1 MERLENNLKDEKRT
15 EDEEFLSNSL
25 LVVSLVSSVL
35 TGLVCLVLNFILS
48 FKLKKYQRALLFL
61 VPGLILL
68 AIRFFMGGLA
78 TETIFEIPLVKEL
91 YSIFETFKATFHPK
105 GSWNFLT
112 TFTLLSNGLS
122 LTFFGLFVST
132 QESTQQQQLDEIRK
146 DEETKHQK
154 SLSSDKVL
162 DTKSRAHLFAIG
174 TTGSGK
180 TANILRYVENSIKN
194 GQPTI
199 IVDGKGGTKEH
210 DLATISQKLAE
221 KYGRTVYLVNQS
233 DLSNTDPYNPFSGL
247 SATEVKD
254 MLVSMSEWES
264 DHYKNLA
271 SRYWQIMLSV
281 MIDNNITPTFE
292 NIILFSEPE
301 KFLQV
306 LDEIKK
312 RGQIDDERYL
322 KAVNIANSEA
332 GKQAEISIS
341 RSAVVYEGDGAKLF
355 GDRLGFNMRSAFEEN
370 AVVIVLLNEFS
381 YGDFARSTGQLV
393 LEDIK
398 SLISRLLSGEYE
410 EQETLLVLEELGV
423 YVNNGIEG
431 LLNRSRS
438 AGVKTIVSMQTT
450 ADVDKENPD
459 LTRQIIGNCNDFM
472 IMRVTDQYSAE
483 TMAKLIG
490 TEKGIQKT
498 SRTSE
503 GISTGESSN
512 KLVDQFKI
520 SPNEIK
526 KSYRRFLEF
535 ITQKRNQMRLNASRL
550 NLSKFK
556 VEKIIS

>member
-25 LVVSLVSSVL
+25 LVVSLVSFVL

-78 TETIFEIPLVKEL
+78 AETIFEIPLVKEL

-281 MIDNNITPTFE
+281 MIDNNIAPTFE

-312 RGQIDDERYL
+312 REQIDDERYL

-450 ADVDKENPD
+450 ADVDKENPE

-526 KSYRRFLEF
+526 NLPSLFGIYYTKEKPNEVKRFKTKF
-535 ITQKRNQMRLNASRL
+535 I
-550 NLSKFK
+550 K
-556 VEKIIS
+556 V

>member
-1 MERLENNLKDEKRT
+1 MERLENNLRDEKAT
-15 EDEEFLSNSL
+15 ENEEFLSNFFL
-25 LVVSLVSSVL
+25 IVSFVSSVIVVA
-35 TGLVCLVLNFILS
+35 VCFILDWILERQ
-48 FKLKKYQRALLFL
+48 FKKYQR
-61 VPGLILL
+61 GLIFLGVGAVLL
-68 AIRFFMGGLA
+68 VIRYFLGGLTA
-78 TETIFEIPLVKEL
+78 ETLLEIPLF
-91 YSIFETFKATFHPK
+91 SIIKAFDLESIKNWSWLFKI
-105 GSWNFLT
+105 
-112 TFTLLSNGLS
+112 TLLSSGLS
-122 LTFFGLFVST
+122 IFSYGLFVLT
-132 QESTQQQQLDEIRK
+132 QPKTQKEELDEIRK
-146 DEETKHQK
+146 DEETKHHK
-154 SLSSDKVL
+154 SLPSDKVL
-162 DTKSRAHLFAIG
+162 DMRSRAHLFAIG

-180 TANILRYVENSIKN
+180 TANILRYVENSIKK

-210 DLATISQKLAE
+210 DLATVSQKLAK
-221 KYGRTVYLVNQS
+221 KYGRKVYLINQS
-233 DLSNTDPYNPFSGL
+233 DLSNTDQYNPFSDL

-271 SRYWQIMLSV
+271 SRYWQIMLSI
-281 MIDNNITPTFE
+281 MIEYNIITTFE
-292 NIILFSEPE
+292 SIILFSEP
-301 KFLQV
+301 KNFLKV

-312 RGQIDDERYL
+312 SGEIDDEKYR

-341 RSAVVYEGDGAKLF
+341 RSAVVYEGDGSKLF
-355 GDRLGFNMRSAFEEN
+355 GDRDHLGFNMRSAFEEN

-398 SLISRLLSGEYE
+398 SLISRLLKGEYE

-423 YVNNGIEG
+423 YVNDGIEG

-472 IMRVTDQYSAE
+472 IMRVTDQESAE

-503 GISTGESSN
+503 GINTGESSN
-512 KLVDQFKI
+512 KLVDQFRV

-526 KSYRRFLEF
+526 NFPSLFGTYYTKNRPNEVKRFK
-535 ITQKRNQMRLNASRL
+535 T
-550 NLSKFK
+550 KF
-556 VEKIIS
+556 VRI

>member
-1 MERLENNLKDEKRT
+1 MESLENNLRDEKAT
-15 EDEEFLSNSL
+15 ENEEFLSNFFL
-25 LVVSLVSSVL
+25 IVSFVSSVIVVA
-35 TGLVCLVLNFILS
+35 VCFILDWILERQ
-48 FKLKKYQRALLFL
+48 FKKYQR
-61 VPGLILL
+61 GLIFLGFGAVLL
-68 AIRFFMGGLA
+68 VIRYFLGGLTA
-78 TETIFEIPLVKEL
+78 ETLLEIPLF
-91 YSIFETFKATFHPK
+91 SIIKAFDLESIKNWSWLFKI
-105 GSWNFLT
+105 
-112 TFTLLSNGLS
+112 TLLSSGLS
-122 LTFFGLFVST
+122 IFSYGLFVLT
-132 QESTQQQQLDEIRK
+132 QPKTQKEELDEIRK
-146 DEETKHQK
+146 DEETKHNK
-154 SLSSDKVL
+154 SLPSDKVL
-162 DTKSRAHLFAIG
+162 DMRSRAHLFAIG

-180 TANILRYVENSIKN
+180 TANILRYVENSIKK

-210 DLATISQKLAE
+210 DLATVSQKLAK
-221 KYGRTVYLVNQS
+221 KYGRKVYLINQS
-233 DLSNTDPYNPFSGL
+233 DLSNTDPYNPFSDL

-271 SRYWQIMLSV
+271 SRYWQIMLSI
-281 MIDNNITPTFE
+281 MIEYNIITTFE
-292 NIILFSEPE
+292 SIILFSEP
-301 KFLQV
+301 KNFLKV

-312 RGQIDDERYL
+312 SGEIDDEKYR

-341 RSAVVYEGDGAKLF
+341 RSAVVYEGDGSKLF
-355 GDRLGFNMRSAFEEN
+355 GDRDHLGFNMRSAFEEN

-450 ADVDKENPD
+450 ADVDKVNPD
-459 LTRQIIGNCNDFM
+459 LTRQIIGNCNDFL
-472 IMRVTDQYSAE
+472 IMRVSEQDSAE

-503 GISTGESSN
+503 GMSTGESSN

-526 KSYRRFLEF
+526 NFPSLFGIYYTKNRPNEVKRFKTKF
-535 ITQKRNQMRLNASRL
+535 I
-550 NLSKFK
+550 
-556 VEKIIS
+556 KI

>member
-1 MERLENNLKDEKRT
+1 MERLENNLEDEKRT

-78 TETIFEIPLVKEL
+78 AETIFEIPIAKEL
-91 YSIFETFKATFHPK
+91 YSIFETLKSTFHLK
-105 GSWNFLT
+105 ASWDFLT

-162 DTKSRAHLFAIG
+162 DTNSRAHLFAIG

-180 TANILRYVENSIKN
+180 TANILRYVESSIKN

-210 DLATISQKLAE
+210 DLATVSQKLAE

-233 DLSNTDPYNPFSGL
+233 DLSNTDPYNPFSNL

-271 SRYWQIMLSV
+271 SRYWQIMLSI

-322 KAVNIANSEA
+322 KAVNIANGEA

-355 GDRLGFNMRSAFEEN
+355 GDRFGFNMRSAFEEN

-423 YVNNGIEG
+423 YVNNGVEG

-472 IMRVTDQYSAE
+472 IMRVTDQDSAE

-503 GISTGESSN
+503 GMSTGESSN
-512 KLVDQFKI
+512 KLVDQFRI

-526 KSYRRFLEF
+526 NFPSLFGIYYTKNRPNEVKRFK
-535 ITQKRNQMRLNASRL
+535 T
-550 NLSKFK
+550 KF
-556 VEKIIS
+556 VRI

>member
-1 MERLENNLKDEKRT
+1 MERLDNNLKDEKAT
-15 EDEEFLSNSL
+15 ENEEFLSNFFF
-25 LVVSLVSSVL
+25 LVSFVSSVIIGVVCFIS
-35 TGLVCLVLNFILS
+35 GLILEHK
-48 FKLKKYQRALLFL
+48 FKKYQR
-61 VPGLILL
+61 GLIFLGVGAFLL
-68 AIRFFMGGLA
+68 VIRFFLGGLSVEA
-78 TETIFEIPLVKEL
+78 LLEIPILKEL
-91 YSIFETFKATFHPK
+91 YSILNSLKAFNFETIKETIKDWSWIFKI
-105 GSWNFLT
+105 
-112 TFTLLSNGLS
+112 TLLSSGLS
-122 LTFFGLFVST
+122 FFTYGLAVLTQPQT
-132 QESTQQQQLDEIRK
+132 QKEELDEIRK

-154 SLSSDKVL
+154 SLTSDKVL
-162 DTKSRAHLFAIG
+162 DMKSRAHLFAIG

-210 DLATISQKLAE
+210 DLATVTQKLAK
-221 KYGRTVYLVNQS
+221 KYGRKVYLINQS
-233 DLSNTDPYNPFSGL
+233 DLSNTDPYNPFSDL

-271 SRYWQIMLSV
+271 SRYWQIMLSI
-281 MIDNNITPTFE
+281 MIEHNIRTTFE
-292 NIILFSEPE
+292 SIILFSQPE
-301 KFLQV
+301 NFLQV
-306 LDEIKK
+306 LDELKK
-312 RGQIDDERYL
+312 SGQIKDEQYR

-341 RSAVVYEGDGAKLF
+341 RSAVVYEGDGSKLF
-355 GDRLGFNMRSAFEEN
+355 ADHLGFNMRSAFKEN
-370 AVVIVLLNEFS
+370 AVIIVLLNEFS

-398 SLISRLLSGEYE
+398 SLISRLLKGEYE

-472 IMRVTDQYSAE
+472 IMRVTDQDSAE

-498 SRTSE
+498 SRTTE

-512 KLVDQFKI
+512 KLVDQFRV
-520 SPNEIK
+520 SPNEVKNFPSLFGIYYTK
-526 KSYRRFLEF
+526 NRPNEVKRFK
-535 ITQKRNQMRLNASRL
+535 T
-550 NLSKFK
+550 KF
-556 VEKIIS
+556 VKI

>member
-1 MERLENNLKDEKRT
+1 MERLENNLKDEKAT
-15 EDEEFLSNSL
+15 KDEEYLSFSL
-25 LVVSLVSSVL
+25 FALSFVLSVIA
-35 TGLVCLVLNFILS
+35 GVVCLVLDIILR
-48 FKLKKYQRALLFL
+48 FKFKKNQR
-61 VPGLILL
+61 GLIFLGVGAILL
-68 AIRFFMGGLA
+68 TIRYFLGGLTA
-78 TETIFEIPLVKEL
+78 ETLFEIPVVKEL
-91 YSIFETFKATFHPK
+91 YSIIDTLKTTFHFKA
-105 GSWNFLT
+105 SWSWLT
-112 TFTLLSNGLS
+112 TLTLFSIGLS
-122 LTFFGLFVST
+122 TFSYGLSTLTQPKT
-132 QESTQQQQLDEIRK
+132 QEEELDEIRK

-162 DTKSRAHLFAIG
+162 DTRSRAHLFAIG

-210 DLATISQKLAE
+210 DLATVSQELAK
-221 KYGRTVYLVNQS
+221 KYGRTVYLINQS
-233 DLSNTDPYNPFSGL
+233 DISNTSSYNPFSDL

-254 MLVSMSEWES
+254 MIVSMSEWES

-271 SRYWQIMLSV
+271 GRYWQIMLSV
-281 MIDNNITPTFE
+281 MIDNDITPTFE

-301 KFLQV
+301 KFLEL
-306 LDEIKK
+306 LDEIKTK
-312 RGQIDDERYL
+312 GQIDDEQYR
-322 KAVNIANSEA
+322 KAVNIANGEA

-355 GDRLGFNMRSAFEEN
+355 GDRWGFNMRSAFEAN

-398 SLISRLLSGEYE
+398 SLISRLLKGEYAE
-410 EQETLLVLEELGV
+410 KETLLVLEELGV

-450 ADVDKENPD
+450 ADVDKVNPD

-472 IMRVTDQYSAE
+472 IMRVTDQDSAE

-490 TEKGIQKT
+490 TEKNIQKT
-498 SRTSE
+498 SRTTE

-512 KLVDQFKI
+512 KLVDQFRI

-526 KSYRRFLEF
+526 NLPSLFGIYYTKEKPNEVKRFKTKF
-535 ITQKRNQMRLNASRL
+535 I
-550 NLSKFK
+550 K
-556 VEKIIS
+556 V

>member
-1 MERLENNLKDEKRT
+1 MDKLENNLRDEKAT
-15 EDEEFLSNSL
+15 KEEEFLSNFL
-25 LVVSLVSSVL
+25 FLVSFIFSVVI
-35 TGLVCLVLNFILS
+35 GAVCFVSDWILELK
-48 FKLKKYQRALLFL
+48 FKKYQR
-61 VPGLILL
+61 GLIFLGVGAFLL
-68 AIRFFMGGLA
+68 VIRYFIGGLA
-78 TETIFEIPLVKEL
+78 AETLFEIPVVKEL
-91 YSIFETFKATFHPK
+91 YSIINSIKALNFDSIK
-105 GSWNFLT
+105 DYSWVLKV
-112 TFTLLSNGLS
+112 TLLSSGLS
-122 LTFFGLFVST
+122 FFTYGLAVLSQPKT
-132 QESTQQQQLDEIRK
+132 QKEELDEIRK
-146 DEETKHQK
+146 DEATKHQK
-154 SLSSDKVL
+154 SLPSDKVL

-210 DLATISQKLAE
+210 DLATISQKLAK
-221 KYGRTVYLVNQS
+221 KYGRKVYLINQS
-233 DLSNTDPYNPFSGL
+233 DLSNTDPYNPFSDL

-271 SRYWQIMLSV
+271 SRYWQIMLSI
-281 MIDNNITPTFE
+281 MIDNNITPIFE

-301 KFLQV
+301 NFLKV
-306 LDEIKK
+306 LDELKT

-355 GDRLGFNMRSAFEEN
+355 GDRFGFNMRSAFEEN

-398 SLISRLLSGEYE
+398 SLISRLLKGEYE

-423 YVNNGIEG
+423 YVNDGIEG

-438 AGVKTIVSMQTT
+438 AGVKTIVSMQTI

-472 IMRVTDQYSAE
+472 IMRVVDQESAE

-512 KLVDQFKI
+512 KLVDQFRV

-526 KSYRRFLEF
+526 NFPSLFGIYYTKNRPNEVKRFKTKF
-535 ITQKRNQMRLNASRL
+535 I
-550 NLSKFK
+550 
-556 VEKIIS
+556 KI

>member
-1 MERLENNLKDEKRT
+1 MERLDNNLNDEKAT
-15 EDEEFLSNSL
+15 ENEEFLSNFFF
-25 LVVSLVSSVL
+25 LVSFVSSVIIGAVCFIS
-35 TGLVCLVLNFILS
+35 GLILEHK
-48 FKLKKYQRALLFL
+48 FKKYQR
-61 VPGLILL
+61 GLIFLGVGAFLL
-68 AIRFFMGGLA
+68 VIRFFLGGLSVEA
-78 TETIFEIPLVKEL
+78 LLEIPILKEL
-91 YSIFETFKATFHPK
+91 YSILNSLKAFNFETIKETIKDWSWIFKI
-105 GSWNFLT
+105 
-112 TFTLLSNGLS
+112 TLLSSGLS
-122 LTFFGLFVST
+122 FFTYGLAVLTQPQT
-132 QESTQQQQLDEIRK
+132 QKEELDEIRK

-154 SLSSDKVL
+154 SLTSDKVL
-162 DTKSRAHLFAIG
+162 DMKSRAHLFAIG

-180 TANILRYVENSIKN
+180 TANILRYIENSIKK

-210 DLATISQKLAE
+210 DLATVSQKLAK
-221 KYGRTVYLVNQS
+221 KYGRKVYLVNQS
-233 DLSNTDPYNPFSGL
+233 DLSNTDPYNPFSDL

-271 SRYWQIMLSV
+271 SRYWQIMLSI
-281 MIDNNITPTFE
+281 MIDNNITPIFE
-292 NIILFSEPE
+292 NIILFSDPE
-301 KFLQV
+301 NFLKV
-306 LDEIKK
+306 LDELKT

-341 RSAVVYEGDGAKLF
+341 RSAVVYEGDGSKLF
-355 GDRLGFNMRSAFEEN
+355 GDRFGFNMRSAFKEN
-370 AVVIVLLNEFS
+370 AVIIVLLNEFS

-472 IMRVTDQYSAE
+472 IMRVTDQESAE

-503 GISTGESSN
+503 GINTGESSN
-512 KLVDQFKI
+512 KLVDQFRI

-526 KSYRRFLEF
+526 NFPSLFGIYYTKNRPNEVKRFKTKF
-535 ITQKRNQMRLNASRL
+535 I
-550 NLSKFK
+550 
-556 VEKIIS
+556 KI

>member
-1 MERLENNLKDEKRT
+1 MERLDNNLKDEKAT
-15 EDEEFLSNSL
+15 ENEEFLSNFFF
-25 LVVSLVSSVL
+25 LVSFVSSVIIGVVCFIS
-35 TGLVCLVLNFILS
+35 GLILEHK
-48 FKLKKYQRALLFL
+48 FKKYQR
-61 VPGLILL
+61 GLIFLGVGAFLL
-68 AIRFFMGGLA
+68 VIRFFLGGLSVEA
-78 TETIFEIPLVKEL
+78 LLEIPILKEL
-91 YSIFETFKATFHPK
+91 YSILNSLKAFNFETIKETIKDWSWIFKI
-105 GSWNFLT
+105 
-112 TFTLLSNGLS
+112 TLLSSGLS
-122 LTFFGLFVST
+122 FFTYGLAVLTQPQT
-132 QESTQQQQLDEIRK
+132 QKEELDEIRK

-154 SLSSDKVL
+154 SLTSDKVL
-162 DTKSRAHLFAIG
+162 DMKSRAHLFAIG

-210 DLATISQKLAE
+210 DLATVTQKLAK
-221 KYGRTVYLVNQS
+221 KYGREVYLVNQS
-233 DLSNTDPYNPFSGL
+233 DLSNTDPYNPFSDL
-247 SATEVKD
+247 SATEIKD

-271 SRYWQIMLSV
+271 SRYWQIMLSI
-281 MIDNNITPTFE
+281 MIEHNIRTTFE
-292 NIILFSEPE
+292 SIILFSQPE
-301 KFLQV
+301 NFLQV
-306 LDEIKK
+306 LDELKK
-312 RGQIDDERYL
+312 SGQIKDEQYR

-341 RSAVVYEGDGAKLF
+341 RSAVVYEGDGSKLF
-355 GDRLGFNMRSAFEEN
+355 ADHLGFNMRSAFKEN
-370 AVVIVLLNEFS
+370 AVIIVLLNEFS

-472 IMRVTDQYSAE
+472 IMRVTDQDSAE

-498 SRTSE
+498 SRTTE

-512 KLVDQFKI
+512 KLVDQFRV
-520 SPNEIK
+520 SPNEVKNFPSLFGIYYTK
-526 KSYRRFLEF
+526 NRPNEVKRFK
-535 ITQKRNQMRLNASRL
+535 T
-550 NLSKFK
+550 KF
-556 VEKIIS
+556 VKI

>member
-78 TETIFEIPLVKEL
+78 AETIFEIPIAKEL
-91 YSIFETFKATFHPK
+91 YSIFETLKSTFHLK
-105 GSWNFLT
+105 ASWDFLT

-162 DTKSRAHLFAIG
+162 DTNSRAHLFAIG

-180 TANILRYVENSIKN
+180 TANILRYVESSIKN

-210 DLATISQKLAE
+210 DLATVSQKLAE

-233 DLSNTDPYNPFSGL
+233 DLSNTDPYNPFSNL

-322 KAVNIANSEA
+322 KAVNIANGEA

-355 GDRLGFNMRSAFEEN
+355 GDRFGFNMRSAFEEN

-423 YVNNGIEG
+423 YVNNGVEG

-472 IMRVTDQYSAE
+472 IMRVTDQDSAE

-503 GISTGESSN
+503 GMSTGESSN
-512 KLVDQFKI
+512 KLVDQFRI

-526 KSYRRFLEF
+526 NFPSLFGIYYTKNRPNEVKRFK
-535 ITQKRNQMRLNASRL
+535 T
-550 NLSKFK
+550 KF
-556 VEKIIS
+556 VRI

>member
-1 MERLENNLKDEKRT
+1 MERLENNLKDEKAT
-15 EDEEFLSNSL
+15 EDEEFLSNFFF
-25 LVVSLVSSVL
+25 LVSFVSSVII
-35 TGLVCLVLNFILS
+35 GAVCFISSWILERK
-48 FKLKKYQRALLFL
+48 FKKYQR
-61 VPGLILL
+61 GLIFLGVGSFLL
-68 AIRFFMGGLA
+68 VIRYFLGGLT
-78 TETIFEIPLVKEL
+78 TETLLEIPLLKEI
-91 YSIFETFKATFHPK
+91 YSIINSIKIKAFNFESIKNW
-105 GSWNFLT
+105 SWLLKI
-112 TFTLLSNGLS
+112 TLLSSGLS
-122 LTFFGLFVST
+122 MFSYGLGVLSQPKT
-132 QESTQQQQLDEIRK
+132 QKEELDEIRK

-154 SLSSDKVL
+154 SLPSDKVL
-162 DTKSRAHLFAIG
+162 DTRSRAHLFAIG

-199 IVDGKGGTKEH
+199 IIDGKGGTKEH
-210 DLATISQKLAE
+210 DLATVSQKLAK
-221 KYGRTVYLVNQS
+221 KYGREVYLVNQS
-233 DLSNTDPYNPFSGL
+233 DLSNTDLYNPFSDL

-271 SRYWQIMLSV
+271 SRYWQIMLSI
-281 MIDNNITPTFE
+281 MIENGITPTFE
-292 NIILFSEPE
+292 SIILFSEPE
-301 KFLQV
+301 NFLQV
-306 LDEIKK
+306 LDELKK

-355 GDRLGFNMRSAFEEN
+355 GDRFGFNMRSAFKEN

-398 SLISRLLSGEYE
+398 SLISRLLKGEYE

-423 YVNNGIEG
+423 YVNDGIEG

-459 LTRQIIGNCNDFM
+459 LTRQIIGNCNDFL
-472 IMRVTDQYSAE
+472 IMRVTDQDSAE

-503 GISTGESSN
+503 GIGTGESSN
-512 KLVDQFKI
+512 KLVDQFRI

-526 KSYRRFLEF
+526 NFPSLFGIYYTKNKPNEVKRFKTKF
-535 ITQKRNQMRLNASRL
+535 I
-550 NLSKFK
+550 K
-556 VEKIIS
+556 V

>member
-1 MERLENNLKDEKRT
+1 MERLDNNLKDEKAT
-15 EDEEFLSNSL
+15 ENEEFLSNFFF
-25 LVVSLVSSVL
+25 LVSFVSSVIIGAVCFIS
-35 TGLVCLVLNFILS
+35 GLILEHK
-48 FKLKKYQRALLFL
+48 FKKYQR
-61 VPGLILL
+61 GLIFLGVGAFLL
-68 AIRFFMGGLA
+68 VIRFFLGGL
-78 TETIFEIPLVKEL
+78 TVETLLEIPILKEL
-91 YSIFETFKATFHPK
+91 YSILNSLKAFNFETIKETIKDWSWIFKI
-105 GSWNFLT
+105 
-112 TFTLLSNGLS
+112 TLLSSGLS
-122 LTFFGLFVST
+122 LFTYGLAVLT
-132 QESTQQQQLDEIRK
+132 QPQTQKEELDEIRK

-154 SLSSDKVL
+154 SLPSDKVL

-210 DLATISQKLAE
+210 DLATVTQKLAK
-221 KYGRTVYLVNQS
+221 KYGREVYLVNQS
-233 DLSNTDPYNPFSGL
+233 DLSNTDPYNPFSDL

-271 SRYWQIMLSV
+271 SRYWQIMLSI
-281 MIDNNITPTFE
+281 MIENDITPTFE
-292 NIILFSEPE
+292 NIIFFSEPE
-301 KFLQV
+301 KFLEL
-306 LDEIKK
+306 LDEIKT
-312 RGQIDDERYL
+312 RGQIDDEQYR

-341 RSAVVYEGDGAKLF
+341 RSAVVYEGDGSKIF
-355 GDRLGFNMRSAFEEN
+355 GDHWGFNIRSAFEEN

-398 SLISRLLSGEYE
+398 SLISRLLKGEYE

-423 YVNNGIEG
+423 YVNDGIEG

-438 AGVKTIVSMQTT
+438 AGVKTIVSMQTI

-472 IMRVTDQYSAE
+472 VMRVVDQDSAE
-483 TMAKLIG
+483 TIAKLIG

-503 GISTGESSN
+503 GINTGESSN
-512 KLVDQFKI
+512 KLVDQFRI

-526 KSYRRFLEF
+526 NFPSLYGIYYTKNKPNEIKRFK
-535 ITQKRNQMRLNASRL
+535 T
-550 NLSKFK
+550 KF
-556 VEKIIS
+556 VKI

>member
-25 LVVSLVSSVL
+25 LVVSLVFSVL
-35 TGLVCLVLNFILS
+35 TGLVCLVLDFILS
-48 FKLKKYQRALLFL
+48 FRLKKYQRALLFL
-61 VPGLILL
+61 ILGLILL
-68 AIRFFMGGLA
+68 AIRYFIGGLA
-78 TETIFEIPLVKEL
+78 DETLLEIPVLKEL
-91 YSIFETFKATFHPK
+91 YSIINSIKALNFESIKDW
-105 GSWNFLT
+105 SWLFT
-112 TFTLLSNGLS
+112 ITLLASGLS
-122 LTFFGLFVST
+122 IFSYGLAVLTQPKT
-132 QESTQQQQLDEIRK
+132 QKEELDEIRK

-154 SLSSDKVL
+154 SLPSDKVL
-162 DTKSRAHLFAIG
+162 DTKLRAHLFTIG

-210 DLATISQKLAE
+210 DLATISQELAK
-221 KYGRTVYLVNQS
+221 KYGRTVYLINQS
-233 DLSNTDPYNPFSGL
+233 DISNTSLYNPFSDL

-254 MLVSMSEWES
+254 MIVSMSEWES

-271 SRYWQIMLSV
+271 SRYWQIMLAV
-281 MIDNNITPTFE
+281 MIDNDITPTFE

-301 KFLQV
+301 KFLEL
-306 LDEIKK
+306 LDEIKTK
-312 RGQIDDERYL
+312 GQIDDEQYR

-355 GDRLGFNMRSAFEEN
+355 GDRWGFNMRSAFEVN

-381 YGDFARSTGQLV
+381 YGDFARSAGQLV

-398 SLISRLLSGEYE
+398 SLISRLLKGEYAE
-410 EQETLLVLEELGV
+410 KETLLVLEELGV
-423 YVNNGIEG
+423 YVNDGLEG

-450 ADVDKENPD
+450 ADVDKVNPD

-472 IMRVTDQYSAE
+472 IMRVTDQDSAE

-503 GISTGESSN
+503 GIRTGESSN
-512 KLVDQFKI
+512 KLVDQFRV

-526 KSYRRFLEF
+526 NFPSNFGIYYTKNKPNEIKRFK
-535 ITQKRNQMRLNASRL
+535 T
-550 NLSKFK
+550 KF
-556 VEKIIS
+556 VKI

>member
-1 MERLENNLKDEKRT
+1 MARLENNLKDEKAT
-15 EDEEFLSNSL
+15 EDEEFLSNFFF
-25 LVVSLVSSVL
+25 LVSFVSSVII
-35 TGLVCLVLNFILS
+35 GAVCFISSWILEHK
-48 FKLKKYQRALLFL
+48 FKKYQR
-61 VPGLILL
+61 GLIFLGVGAFLL
-68 AIRFFMGGLA
+68 VIRFFLGGLTVEA
-78 TETIFEIPLVKEL
+78 LLEIPLLKEL
-91 YSIFETFKATFHPK
+91 YSILNSLKAFNFEIIKDW
-105 GSWNFLT
+105 SWVLKI
-112 TFTLLSNGLS
+112 TLLSSGLS
-122 LTFFGLFVST
+122 FFTYGLAVLTQPKT
-132 QESTQQQQLDEIRK
+132 QKEELDEIRK
-146 DEETKHQK
+146 DEETKHEK
-154 SLSSDKVL
+154 SLPSDKVL
-162 DTKSRAHLFAIG
+162 DTQSRAHLFAIG

-180 TANILRYVENSIKN
+180 TANILRYIENSIKK

-210 DLATISQKLAE
+210 DLATVSQKLAK
-221 KYGRTVYLVNQS
+221 KYGRKVYLVNQS
-233 DLSNTDPYNPFSGL
+233 DLSNTDPYNPFSDL

-271 SRYWQIMLSV
+271 SRYWQIMLSI
-281 MIDNNITPTFE
+281 MIKYNIRITFE
-292 NIILFSEPE
+292 SIILFSEPAN
-301 KFLQV
+301 FLKV
-306 LDEIKK
+306 LDEIKA
-312 RGQIDDERYL
+312 RGKIDDERYR

-341 RSAVVYEGDGAKLF
+341 RSAVVYEGDGSKLF
-355 GDRLGFNMRSAFEEN
+355 GDSSGFNMRSAFKEN

-398 SLISRLLSGEYE
+398 SLISRLLKGEYE

-438 AGVKTIVSMQTT
+438 AGVKTIVSVQTT

-472 IMRVTDQYSAE
+472 VMRVTDQDSAE

-503 GISTGESSN
+503 GFNTGESSN
-512 KLVDQFKI
+512 KLVDQFRI

-526 KSYRRFLEF
+526 NFPSLFGIYYTKNKPNEVKRFK
-535 ITQKRNQMRLNASRL
+535 T
-550 NLSKFK
+550 KF
-556 VEKIIS
+556 VKI

>member
-15 EDEEFLSNSL
+15 EDEEFLSTSL
-25 LVVSLVSSVL
+25 VIVSLVSSVL
-35 TGLVCLVLNFILS
+35 TGLVCLVFDYILS
-48 FKLKKYQRALLFL
+48 FRVKKYQRALLFL
-61 VPGLILL
+61 TPGLILL
-68 AIRFFMGGLA
+68 SIRLFMGGLA
-78 TETIFEIPLVKEL
+78 AETIFEIPIAKEL
-91 YSIFETFKATFHPK
+91 YSFFETFKATFHFK

-122 LTFFGLFVST
+122 LTFFGLYVST
-132 QESTQQQQLDEIRK
+132 QESTQKQQLDEIRK
-146 DEETKHQK
+146 DEETKHKK

-199 IVDGKGGTKEH
+199 IVDGKGGTKEY
-210 DLATISQKLAE
+210 DLATVSQKLAE

-233 DLSNTDPYNPFSGL
+233 DLSNTDLYNPFSDL

-271 SRYWQIMLSV
+271 SRYWQIMLSII
-281 MIDNNITPTFE
+281 IDNNIIPTFE

-301 KFLQV
+301 NFLAL

-355 GDRLGFNMRSAFEEN
+355 GDRWGFNIRSAFEAN
-370 AVVIVLLNEFS
+370 AVVIVLLNEFAYS
-381 YGDFARSTGQLV
+381 NFARSTGQLV

-398 SLISRLLSGEYE
+398 SLISRLLKEEYAE
-410 EQETLLVLEELGV
+410 RETLLVLEELGV
-423 YVNNGIEG
+423 YVNDGIEG

-526 KSYRRFLEF
+526 NLPSLFGIYYTKEKPNEVKRFKTKF
-535 ITQKRNQMRLNASRL
+535 I
-550 NLSKFK
+550 
-556 VEKIIS
+556 KI

>member
-1 MERLENNLKDEKRT
+1 MERLENNLKDEKAT
-15 EDEEFLSNSL
+15 EDEEFLSNFFF
-25 LVVSLVSSVL
+25 LVSFVSSVII
-35 TGLVCLVLNFILS
+35 GAVCFISSWILERK
-48 FKLKKYQRALLFL
+48 FKKYQR
-61 VPGLILL
+61 GLIFLGVGSFLL
-68 AIRFFMGGLA
+68 VIRYFLGGLT
-78 TETIFEIPLVKEL
+78 TETLLEIPLLKEI
-91 YSIFETFKATFHPK
+91 YSIINSIKIKAFNFESIKNW
-105 GSWNFLT
+105 SWLLKI
-112 TFTLLSNGLS
+112 TLLSSGLS
-122 LTFFGLFVST
+122 MFSYGLGVLSQPKT
-132 QESTQQQQLDEIRK
+132 QIEELDEIRK

-154 SLSSDKVL
+154 SLPSDKVL

-180 TANILRYVENSIKN
+180 TANILRYVENAIKN

-210 DLATISQKLAE
+210 DLATVSRKLAK
-221 KYGRTVYLVNQS
+221 KYGRKVYLVNQS
-233 DLSNTDPYNPFSGL
+233 DLSNTNPYNPFSDL

-264 DHYKNLA
+264 DHYRNLA
-271 SRYWQIMLSV
+271 SRYWQIMLSI
-281 MIDNNITPTFE
+281 MIDNNITPIFE
-292 NIILFSEPE
+292 NIILFSDPE
-301 KFLQV
+301 NFLKV
-306 LDEIKK
+306 LDELKT

-341 RSAVVYEGDGAKLF
+341 RSAVVYEGDGSKLF
-355 GDRLGFNMRSAFEEN
+355 GDRFGFNMRSAFKEN

-398 SLISRLLSGEYE
+398 SLIGRLLSGEYE

-472 IMRVTDQYSAE
+472 IMRVTDQDSAE

-503 GISTGESSN
+503 GINTGESSN
-512 KLVDQFKI
+512 KLVDQFRI

-526 KSYRRFLEF
+526 NFPSLFGIYYTKNKPNEVKRFK
-535 ITQKRNQMRLNASRL
+535 T
-550 NLSKFK
+550 KF
-556 VEKIIS
+556 VKI

>member
-1 MERLENNLKDEKRT
+1 MERLENNLKDEKAT
-15 EDEEFLSNSL
+15 EDEEFLSNFFF
-25 LVVSLVSSVL
+25 LVSFVSSVII
-35 TGLVCLVLNFILS
+35 GAVCFISSWILERK
-48 FKLKKYQRALLFL
+48 FKKYQR
-61 VPGLILL
+61 GLIFLGVGSFLL
-68 AIRFFMGGLA
+68 VIRYFLGGLT
-78 TETIFEIPLVKEL
+78 TETLLEIPLLKEI
-91 YSIFETFKATFHPK
+91 YSIINSIKIKAFNFESIKNW
-105 GSWNFLT
+105 SWLLKI
-112 TFTLLSNGLS
+112 TLLSSGLS
-122 LTFFGLFVST
+122 MFSYGLGVLSQPKT
-132 QESTQQQQLDEIRK
+132 QKEELDEIRK

-162 DTKSRAHLFAIG
+162 DTRSRAHLFAIG

-199 IVDGKGGTKEH
+199 IIDGKGGTKEH
-210 DLATISQKLAE
+210 DLATVSQKLAK
-221 KYGRTVYLVNQS
+221 KYGREVYLVNQS
-233 DLSNTDPYNPFSGL
+233 DLSNTDPYNPFSDL

-271 SRYWQIMLSV
+271 SRYWQIMLSI

-292 NIILFSEPE
+292 KIILFSEPE
-301 KFLQV
+301 NFLQV
-306 LDEIKK
+306 LDELKK
-312 RGQIDDERYL
+312 SEQIDDERYL
-322 KAVNIANSEA
+322 RAVNIANSEA

-341 RSAVVYEGDGAKLF
+341 RSAVVYEGDGAKIF
-355 GDRLGFNMRSAFEEN
+355 GDHWGFNMRSAFEEN

-423 YVNNGIEG
+423 YVNDGIEG

-450 ADVDKENPD
+450 ADVDKVNPD
-459 LTRQIIGNCNDFM
+459 LTRQIIGNCNDFL
-472 IMRVTDQYSAE
+472 IMRVSEQDSAE

-503 GISTGESSN
+503 GMSTGESSN
-512 KLVDQFKI
+512 KLVDQFRI

-526 KSYRRFLEF
+526 NFPSLFGIYYTKNRPNEIKRFKTKF
-535 ITQKRNQMRLNASRL
+535 I
-550 NLSKFK
+550 
-556 VEKIIS
+556 KI

>member
-1 MERLENNLKDEKRT
+1 MERLDNNLKDEKAT
-15 EDEEFLSNSL
+15 ENEEFLSNFFF
-25 LVVSLVSSVL
+25 LVSFVSSVIIGAVCFIS
-35 TGLVCLVLNFILS
+35 GLILEHK
-48 FKLKKYQRALLFL
+48 FKKYQR
-61 VPGLILL
+61 GLIFLGVGAFLL
-68 AIRFFMGGLA
+68 VIRFFLGGL
-78 TETIFEIPLVKEL
+78 TVETLLEIPILKEL
-91 YSIFETFKATFHPK
+91 YSILNSLKAFNFETIKETIKDWSWIFKI
-105 GSWNFLT
+105 
-112 TFTLLSNGLS
+112 TLLSSGLS
-122 LTFFGLFVST
+122 LFTYGLAVLT
-132 QESTQQQQLDEIRK
+132 QPTTQKEELDEIRK

-210 DLATISQKLAE
+210 DLATVTQKLAK
-221 KYGRTVYLVNQS
+221 KYGREVYLVNQS
-233 DLSNTDPYNPFSGL
+233 DLSNTDPYNPFSDL

-292 NIILFSEPE
+292 KIILFSVPE
-301 KFLQV
+301 NFLQV
-306 LDEIKK
+306 LDLIKK
-312 RGQIDDERYL
+312 RGQIDDEKYR

-341 RSAVVYEGDGAKLF
+341 RSAVVYEGDGSKLF
-355 GDRLGFNMRSAFEEN
+355 GDHLGFNMRSAFEEN

-398 SLISRLLSGEYE
+398 SLIGRLLRGEYE

-472 IMRVTDQYSAE
+472 IMRVTDQDSAE

-503 GISTGESSN
+503 GINTGESSN
-512 KLVDQFKI
+512 KLVDQFRI

-526 KSYRRFLEF
+526 NFPSLYGIYYTKNKPNEIKRFK
-535 ITQKRNQMRLNASRL
+535 T
-550 NLSKFK
+550 KF
-556 VEKIIS
+556 VKI

>member
-78 TETIFEIPLVKEL
+78 AETIFEIPLVKEL

-105 GSWNFLT
+105 GSWKFLT
-112 TFTLLSNGLS
+112 TFTILSNGLS

-210 DLATISQKLAE
+210 DLATVSQKLAE

-233 DLSNTDPYNPFSGL
+233 DLSNTDPYNPFSNL

-355 GDRLGFNMRSAFEEN
+355 GDRFGFNMRSAFEEN

-423 YVNNGIEG
+423 YVNNGVEG

-472 IMRVTDQYSAE
+472 IMRVTDQDSAE

-503 GISTGESSN
+503 GMSTGESSN
-512 KLVDQFKI
+512 KLVDQFRI

-526 KSYRRFLEF
+526 NFPSLFGIYYTKNKPNEVKRFKTKF
-535 ITQKRNQMRLNASRL
+535 IR
-550 NLSKFK
+550 
-556 VEKIIS
+556 I

>member
-1 MERLENNLKDEKRT
+1 MERLENNLKDEKAT
-15 EDEEFLSNSL
+15 ENEEFLSNFFF
-25 LVVSLVSSVL
+25 LVSFVSSVIIGAVCFIS
-35 TGLVCLVLNFILS
+35 GLILEHK
-48 FKLKKYQRALLFL
+48 FKKYQR
-61 VPGLILL
+61 GLIFLGVGAFLL
-68 AIRFFMGGLA
+68 VIRFFLGGL
-78 TETIFEIPLVKEL
+78 TVETLLEIPILKEL
-91 YSIFETFKATFHPK
+91 YSILNSLKAFNFEKIKETIKDWSWIFKI
-105 GSWNFLT
+105 
-112 TFTLLSNGLS
+112 TLLSSGLS
-122 LTFFGLFVST
+122 LFTYGLAVLT
-132 QESTQQQQLDEIRK
+132 QPQTQKEELDEIRK

-154 SLSSDKVL
+154 SLPSDRVL
-162 DTKSRAHLFAIG
+162 DTRSRAHLFAIG

-180 TANILRYVENSIKN
+180 TANILRYVENAIKN

-210 DLATISQKLAE
+210 DLATVSQKLAK
-221 KYGRTVYLVNQS
+221 KYGRKVYLVNQS
-233 DLSNTDPYNPFSGL
+233 DLSNTNPYNPFSDL

-271 SRYWQIMLSV
+271 SRYWQIMLSI
-281 MIDNNITPTFE
+281 MIDNNITPIFE
-292 NIILFSEPE
+292 NIILFSDPE
-301 KFLQV
+301 NFLKV
-306 LDEIKK
+306 LDELKT

-341 RSAVVYEGDGAKLF
+341 RSAVVYEGDGSKLF
-355 GDRLGFNMRSAFEEN
+355 GDRFGFNMRSAFKEN

-459 LTRQIIGNCNDFM
+459 LTRQIIGNCNDFI
-472 IMRVTDQYSAE
+472 IMRVVDQESAE

-503 GISTGESSN
+503 GVGTGESSN

-520 SPNEIK
+520 SPNDIK
-526 KSYRRFLEF
+526 NFPSLFGIYYTKNRPNEVKRFK
-535 ITQKRNQMRLNASRL
+535 T
-550 NLSKFK
+550 KF
-556 VEKIIS
+556 VRI

>member
-1 MERLENNLKDEKRT
+1 MDRLENNLKDEKAT
-15 EDEEFLSNSL
+15 KEEEFLSNFL
-25 LVVSLVSSVL
+25 FLVSFIFSVVI
-35 TGLVCLVLNFILS
+35 GAVCFVSDWILELK
-48 FKLKKYQRALLFL
+48 FKKYQR
-61 VPGLILL
+61 GLIFLGVGAFLL
-68 AIRFFMGGLA
+68 VIRYFIGGLA
-78 TETIFEIPLVKEL
+78 AETLFEIPVVKEL
-91 YSIFETFKATFHPK
+91 YSIINSIKALNFDSIK
-105 GSWNFLT
+105 DYSWVLKV
-112 TFTLLSNGLS
+112 TLLSSGLS
-122 LTFFGLFVST
+122 FFTYGLAVLTQPKT
-132 QESTQQQQLDEIRK
+132 QKEELDEIRK

-154 SLSSDKVL
+154 SLPSDKVL

-180 TANILRYVENSIKN
+180 TANVLRYVENSIKN

-210 DLATISQKLAE
+210 DLATVSQKLAK
-221 KYGRTVYLVNQS
+221 KYGRKVYLINQS
-233 DLSNTDPYNPFSGL
+233 DLSNTDPYNPFSDL

-271 SRYWQIMLSV
+271 SRYWQIMLSI
-281 MIDNNITPTFE
+281 MIDNNITPIFE
-292 NIILFSEPE
+292 NIILFSDPE
-301 KFLQV
+301 NFLKV
-306 LDEIKK
+306 LDELKT

-341 RSAVVYEGDGAKLF
+341 RSAVVYEGDGARLF
-355 GDRLGFNMRSAFEEN
+355 GDRFGFNMRSAFEEN

-381 YGDFARSTGQLV
+381 YGDFARSTGHLV

-398 SLISRLLSGEYE
+398 SLISRLLKGEYAE
-410 EQETLLVLEELGV
+410 KETLLILEELGV
-423 YVNNGIEG
+423 YVNDGIEG

-472 IMRVTDQYSAE
+472 VMRVTDQDSAE

-503 GISTGESSN
+503 GINTGESSN
-512 KLVDQFKI
+512 KLVDQFRV

-526 KSYRRFLEF
+526 NFPSLFGIYYTKNKPNEVKRFKTKF
-535 ITQKRNQMRLNASRL
+535 I
-550 NLSKFK
+550 
-556 VEKIIS
+556 KI

>member
-1 MERLENNLKDEKRT
+1 MERLENNLRDEKRT

-78 TETIFEIPLVKEL
+78 AETIFEIPLVKEL

-105 GSWNFLT
+105 GSWKFLT
-112 TFTLLSNGLS
+112 TFTILSNGLS

-210 DLATISQKLAE
+210 DLATVSQKLAE

-233 DLSNTDPYNPFSGL
+233 DLSNTDPYNPFSNL

-355 GDRLGFNMRSAFEEN
+355 GDRFGFNMRSAFEEN

-423 YVNNGIEG
+423 YVNNGVEG

-472 IMRVTDQYSAE
+472 IMRVTDQDSAE

-503 GISTGESSN
+503 GMSTGESSN
-512 KLVDQFKI
+512 KLVDQFRI

-526 KSYRRFLEF
+526 NFPSLFGIYYTKNKPNEVKRFKTKF
-535 ITQKRNQMRLNASRL
+535 IR
-550 NLSKFK
+550 
-556 VEKIIS
+556 I

>member
-1 MERLENNLKDEKRT
+1 MDRLENNLKDEKAT
-15 EDEEFLSNSL
+15 KEEEFLSNFL
-25 LVVSLVSSVL
+25 FLVSFIFSVVI
-35 TGLVCLVLNFILS
+35 GAVCFVSDWILE
-48 FKLKKYQRALLFL
+48 LMCKKYQR
-61 VPGLILL
+61 GLIFLGVGAFLL
-68 AIRFFMGGLA
+68 VIRYFIGGLA
-78 TETIFEIPLVKEL
+78 AETLFEIPVVKEL
-91 YSIFETFKATFHPK
+91 YSIINSIKALNFDSIK
-105 GSWNFLT
+105 DYSWVLKV
-112 TFTLLSNGLS
+112 TLLSSGLS
-122 LTFFGLFVST
+122 FFTYGLAVLTQPKT
-132 QESTQQQQLDEIRK
+132 QKEELDEIRK

-154 SLSSDKVL
+154 SLPSDKVL

-210 DLATISQKLAE
+210 DLATVSQKLAK
-221 KYGRTVYLVNQS
+221 KYGRKVYLINQS
-233 DLSNTDPYNPFSGL
+233 DLSNTDPYNPFSDL

-271 SRYWQIMLSV
+271 SRYWQIMLSI
-281 MIDNNITPTFE
+281 MIDNNITPIFE
-292 NIILFSEPE
+292 NIILFSDPE
-301 KFLQV
+301 NFLKV
-306 LDEIKK
+306 LDELKT

-341 RSAVVYEGDGAKLF
+341 RSAVVYEGDGARLF
-355 GDRLGFNMRSAFEEN
+355 GDRFGFNMRSAFEEN

-381 YGDFARSTGQLV
+381 YGDFARSTGHLV

-398 SLISRLLSGEYE
+398 SLISRLLKGEYAE
-410 EQETLLVLEELGV
+410 KETLLILEELGV
-423 YVNNGIEG
+423 YVNDGIEG

-472 IMRVTDQYSAE
+472 VMRVTDQDSAE

-503 GISTGESSN
+503 GINTGESSN
-512 KLVDQFKI
+512 KLVDQFRV

-526 KSYRRFLEF
+526 NFPSLFGIYYTKNKPNEVKRFKTKF
-535 ITQKRNQMRLNASRL
+535 I
-550 NLSKFK
+550 
-556 VEKIIS
+556 KI

>member
-1 MERLENNLKDEKRT
+1 MERLENNLKDEKAT
-15 EDEEFLSNSL
+15 KDEEYLSNFFI
-25 LVVSLVSSVL
+25 LVSFIFSVII
-35 TGLVCLVLNFILS
+35 GAVCFISDWILEHK
-48 FKLKKYQRALLFL
+48 FKKYQR
-61 VPGLILL
+61 GLIFLGIGAFLL
-68 AIRFFMGGLA
+68 VIRYFLGGL
-78 TETIFEIPLVKEL
+78 TVETLFEIPVVKEL
-91 YSIFETFKATFHPK
+91 YSIIEAIKALNFDSAK
-105 GSWNFLT
+105 DYSWLLKV
-112 TFTLLSNGLS
+112 TLLSSGLS
-122 LTFFGLFVST
+122 FFTYGLAVLTQPKT
-132 QESTQQQQLDEIRK
+132 QKEELDEIRK

-154 SLSSDKVL
+154 SLPSDKVL

-210 DLATISQKLAE
+210 DLATVSQKLAK
-221 KYGRTVYLVNQS
+221 KYGRPVYLVNQS
-233 DLSNTDPYNPFSGL
+233 DLSNTDPYNPFSDL

-306 LDEIKK
+306 LDEIKT

-398 SLISRLLSGEYE
+398 SLISRLLKGEYE

-423 YVNNGIEG
+423 YVNDGIEG

-472 IMRVTDQYSAE
+472 IMRVTDQDSAE

-503 GISTGESSN
+503 GVGTGESSN
-512 KLVDQFKI
+512 KLVDQFRI

-526 KSYRRFLEF
+526 NFPSLFGIYYTKNKPNEVKRFK
-535 ITQKRNQMRLNASRL
+535 T
-550 NLSKFK
+550 KFVK
-556 VEKIIS
+556 V

>member
-1 MERLENNLKDEKRT
+1 MERLENNLKDEKTT
-15 EDEEFLSNSL
+15 EDEEFLSNFFF
-25 LVVSLVSSVL
+25 LVSFVSSVII
-35 TGLVCLVLNFILS
+35 GAVCFISSWILERK
-48 FKLKKYQRALLFL
+48 FKKYQR
-61 VPGLILL
+61 GLIFLGVGSFLL
-68 AIRFFMGGLA
+68 VIRYFLGGLT
-78 TETIFEIPLVKEL
+78 TETLLEIPLLKEI
-91 YSIFETFKATFHPK
+91 YSIINSIKIKAFNFESIKNW
-105 GSWNFLT
+105 SWLLKI
-112 TFTLLSNGLS
+112 TLLSSGLS
-122 LTFFGLFVST
+122 MFSYGLGVLSQPKT
-132 QESTQQQQLDEIRK
+132 QIEELDEIRK

-154 SLSSDKVL
+154 SLPSDKVL

-180 TANILRYVENSIKN
+180 TANILRYVENAIKN

-199 IVDGKGGTKEH
+199 IVDGKGGTKEY
-210 DLATISQKLAE
+210 DLATVSRKLAK
-221 KYGRTVYLVNQS
+221 KYGRKVYLVNQS
-233 DLSNTDPYNPFSGL
+233 DLSNTNPYNPFSDL

-271 SRYWQIMLSV
+271 SRYWQIMLSI
-281 MIDNNITPTFE
+281 MIDNNITPIFE
-292 NIILFSEPE
+292 NIILFSDPE
-301 KFLQV
+301 NFLKV
-306 LDEIKK
+306 LDELKT

-341 RSAVVYEGDGAKLF
+341 RSAVVYEGDGSKLF
-355 GDRLGFNMRSAFEEN
+355 GDRFGFNMRSAFKEN
-370 AVVIVLLNEFS
+370 AVIIVLLNEFS

-459 LTRQIIGNCNDFM
+459 LTRQIIGNCNDFL
-472 IMRVTDQYSAE
+472 IMRVTDQDSAE

-503 GISTGESSN
+503 GINTGESSN
-512 KLVDQFKI
+512 KLVDQFKV

-526 KSYRRFLEF
+526 NFPSLFGIYYTKNKPNEVKRFK
-535 ITQKRNQMRLNASRL
+535 T
-550 NLSKFK
+550 KF
-556 VEKIIS
+556 VKI

>member
-1 MERLENNLKDEKRT
+1 MDRLENNLRDEKAT
-15 EDEEFLSNSL
+15 KEEEFLSNFL
-25 LVVSLVSSVL
+25 FLVSFIFSVVI
-35 TGLVCLVLNFILS
+35 GAVCFVSDWILELK
-48 FKLKKYQRALLFL
+48 FKKYQR
-61 VPGLILL
+61 GLIFLGVGAFLL
-68 AIRFFMGGLA
+68 VIRYFIGGLA
-78 TETIFEIPLVKEL
+78 AETLFEIPVVKEL
-91 YSIFETFKATFHPK
+91 YSIINSIKTLNFDSIKDY
-105 GSWNFLT
+105 SWVLKV
-112 TFTLLSNGLS
+112 TLLSSGLS
-122 LTFFGLFVST
+122 FFTYGLAVLSQPKT
-132 QESTQQQQLDEIRK
+132 QKEELDEIRK

-154 SLSSDKVL
+154 SLPSDKVL

-210 DLATISQKLAE
+210 DLATVSQKLAK
-221 KYGRTVYLVNQS
+221 KYGRKVYLINQS
-233 DLSNTDPYNPFSGL
+233 DLSNTDPYNPFSDL

-281 MIDNNITPTFE
+281 MIDNNITPIFE

-301 KFLQV
+301 NFLKV
-306 LDEIKK
+306 LDELKT

-341 RSAVVYEGDGAKLF
+341 RSAVVYEGDGARLF
-355 GDRLGFNMRSAFEEN
+355 GDRFGFNMRSAFEEN

-398 SLISRLLSGEYE
+398 SLISRLLKGEYE

-423 YVNNGIEG
+423 YVNDGIEG

-438 AGVKTIVSMQTT
+438 AGVKTIVSMQTI

-459 LTRQIIGNCNDFM
+459 LTRQIIGNCNDYM
-472 IMRVTDQYSAE
+472 IMRVVDQESAE
-483 TMAKLIG
+483 KMAKLIG

-503 GISTGESSN
+503 GINTGESSN
-512 KLVDQFKI
+512 KLVDQFRI

-526 KSYRRFLEF
+526 NFPSLFGIYYTKNKPNEIKRFKTKF
-535 ITQKRNQMRLNASRL
+535 I
-550 NLSKFK
+550 
-556 VEKIIS
+556 KI

>member
-1 MERLENNLKDEKRT
+1 MERLENNLKDEKET
-15 EDEEFLSNSL
+15 KEEEFLSNFL
-25 LVVSLVSSVL
+25 FFVSFLFSVIV
-35 TGLVCLVLNFILS
+35 GAVCFISDWILELK
-48 FKLKKYQRALLFL
+48 FKKYQR
-61 VPGLILL
+61 GLIFLGVGAFLL
-68 AIRFFMGGLA
+68 VIRYFLGGLTA
-78 TETIFEIPLVKEL
+78 ETLFEIPVVKEL
-91 YSIFETFKATFHPK
+91 YSIINSLKALNFDSIK
-105 GSWNFLT
+105 DYSWVLKV
-112 TFTLLSNGLS
+112 TLLSSGLS
-122 LTFFGLFVST
+122 FFTYGLAVLSQPRT
-132 QESTQQQQLDEIRK
+132 QKEELDEIRK

-162 DTKSRAHLFAIG
+162 DTRSRAHLFAIG

-210 DLATISQKLAE
+210 DLATVTQKLAK
-221 KYGRTVYLVNQS
+221 KYGREVYLVNQS
-233 DLSNTDPYNPFSGL
+233 DLSNTDPYNPFSDL

-271 SRYWQIMLSV
+271 SRYWQIMLSI
-281 MIDNNITPTFE
+281 MIDNDITPTFE
-292 NIILFSEPE
+292 KIILFSVPE
-301 KFLQV
+301 NFLQV
-306 LDEIKK
+306 LHELKK
-312 RGQIDDERYL
+312 SEQIDDQRYL

-341 RSAVVYEGDGAKLF
+341 RSAVVYEGDGSKLF
-355 GDRLGFNMRSAFEEN
+355 GDHLGFNMRSAFEEN

-450 ADVDKENPD
+450 ADVDKTNPD

-472 IMRVTDQYSAE
+472 IMRVTDQDSAE

-503 GISTGESSN
+503 GINTGESSN
-512 KLVDQFKI
+512 KLVDQFKV

-526 KSYRRFLEF
+526 NFPSLFGIYYTKNKPNEVKRFK
-535 ITQKRNQMRLNASRL
+535 T
-550 NLSKFK
+550 KF
-556 VEKIIS
+556 VKI

>member
-1 MERLENNLKDEKRT
+1 MERLENNLKDEKAT
-15 EDEEFLSNSL
+15 ENEEFLSNFFL
-25 LVVSLVSSVL
+25 IVSFVSSVIVVA
-35 TGLVCLVLNFILS
+35 VCFILDWILERQ
-48 FKLKKYQRALLFL
+48 FKKYQR
-61 VPGLILL
+61 GLIFLGVGAVLL
-68 AIRFFMGGLA
+68 VIRYFLGGLTA
-78 TETIFEIPLVKEL
+78 ETLLEIPLF
-91 YSIFETFKATFHPK
+91 SIIKAFDLESIKNWSWLFKI
-105 GSWNFLT
+105 
-112 TFTLLSNGLS
+112 TLLSSGLS
-122 LTFFGLFVST
+122 IFSYGLFVLT
-132 QESTQQQQLDEIRK
+132 QPKTQKEELDEIRK
-146 DEETKHQK
+146 DEETKHNK
-154 SLSSDKVL
+154 SLPSDKVL
-162 DTKSRAHLFAIG
+162 DMRSRAHLFAIG

-180 TANILRYVENSIKN
+180 TANILRYVENSIKK

-210 DLATISQKLAE
+210 DLATVSQKLAK
-221 KYGRTVYLVNQS
+221 KYGRKVYLINQS
-233 DLSNTDPYNPFSGL
+233 DLSNTDPYNPFSDL

-271 SRYWQIMLSV
+271 SRYWQIMLSI
-281 MIDNNITPTFE
+281 MIEYNIITTFE
-292 NIILFSEPE
+292 SIILFSEP
-301 KFLQV
+301 KNFLKV

-312 RGQIDDERYL
+312 SGEIDDEKYR

-341 RSAVVYEGDGAKLF
+341 RSAVVYEGDGSKLF
-355 GDRLGFNMRSAFEEN
+355 GDRDHLGFNMRSAFEEN

-398 SLISRLLSGEYE
+398 SLISRLLKGEYE

-423 YVNNGIEG
+423 YVNDGIEG

-450 ADVDKENPD
+450 ADVDKVNPD
-459 LTRQIIGNCNDFM
+459 LTRQIIGNCNDFL
-472 IMRVTDQYSAE
+472 IMRVSEQDSAE

-503 GISTGESSN
+503 GMSTGESSN
-512 KLVDQFKI
+512 KLVDQFRI

-526 KSYRRFLEF
+526 NFPSLFGIYYTKNRPNEIKRFKTKF
-535 ITQKRNQMRLNASRL
+535 I
-550 NLSKFK
+550 
-556 VEKIIS
+556 KI

>member
-1 MERLENNLKDEKRT
+1 MERLENNLKDEKAT
-15 EDEEFLSNSL
+15 KDEEYLSNFFI
-25 LVVSLVSSVL
+25 LVSFIFSVII
-35 TGLVCLVLNFILS
+35 GAVCFISDWILEHK
-48 FKLKKYQRALLFL
+48 FKKYQR
-61 VPGLILL
+61 GLIFLGIGAFLL
-68 AIRFFMGGLA
+68 VIRYFLGGL
-78 TETIFEIPLVKEL
+78 TVETLFEIPVVKEL
-91 YSIFETFKATFHPK
+91 YSIIEAIKALNFDSAK
-105 GSWNFLT
+105 DYSWLLKV
-112 TFTLLSNGLS
+112 TLLSSGLS
-122 LTFFGLFVST
+122 FFTYGLAVLTQPKT
-132 QESTQQQQLDEIRK
+132 QKEELDEIRK

-154 SLSSDKVL
+154 SLPSDKVL

-210 DLATISQKLAE
+210 DLATVSQELAK
-221 KYGRTVYLVNQS
+221 KYGRTVYLINQS
-233 DLSNTDPYNPFSGL
+233 DISNTSSYNPFSDL

-254 MLVSMSEWES
+254 MIVSMSEWES

-271 SRYWQIMLSV
+271 GRYWQIMLSV
-281 MIDNNITPTFE
+281 MIDNDITPTFE

-301 KFLQV
+301 KFLEL
-306 LDEIKK
+306 LDEIKTK
-312 RGQIDDERYL
+312 GQIDDEQYR
-322 KAVNIANSEA
+322 KAVNIANGEA

-355 GDRLGFNMRSAFEEN
+355 GDRWGFNMRSAFEAN

-398 SLISRLLSGEYE
+398 SLISRLLKGEYAE
-410 EQETLLVLEELGV
+410 KETLLVLEELGV
-423 YVNNGIEG
+423 YVNDGIEG

-450 ADVDKENPD
+450 ADVDKVNPD

-472 IMRVTDQYSAE
+472 IMRVTDQDSAE

-526 KSYRRFLEF
+526 NFPSLFGIYYTKNKPNEIKRFK
-535 ITQKRNQMRLNASRL
+535 T
-550 NLSKFK
+550 KF
-556 VEKIIS
+556 VRI

>member
-1 MERLENNLKDEKRT
+1 MERLENNLRDEKAT
-15 EDEEFLSNSL
+15 ENEEFLSNFFL
-25 LVVSLVSSVL
+25 IVSFVSSVIVVA
-35 TGLVCLVLNFILS
+35 VCFILDWILERQ
-48 FKLKKYQRALLFL
+48 FKKYQR
-61 VPGLILL
+61 GLIFLGVGAVLL
-68 AIRFFMGGLA
+68 VIRYFLGGLTA
-78 TETIFEIPLVKEL
+78 ETLLEIPLF
-91 YSIFETFKATFHPK
+91 SIIKAFDLESIKNWSWLFKI
-105 GSWNFLT
+105 
-112 TFTLLSNGLS
+112 TLLSSGLS
-122 LTFFGLFVST
+122 IFSYGLFVLT
-132 QESTQQQQLDEIRK
+132 QPKTQKEELDEIRK
-146 DEETKHQK
+146 DEETKHNK
-154 SLSSDKVL
+154 SLPSDKVL
-162 DTKSRAHLFAIG
+162 DMRSRAHLFAIG

-180 TANILRYVENSIKN
+180 TANILRYVENSIKK

-210 DLATISQKLAE
+210 DLATVSQKLAK
-221 KYGRTVYLVNQS
+221 KYGRKVYLINQS
-233 DLSNTDPYNPFSGL
+233 DLSNTDPYNPFSDL

-271 SRYWQIMLSV
+271 SRYWQIMLSI
-281 MIDNNITPTFE
+281 MIEYNIITTFE
-292 NIILFSEPE
+292 SIILFSEP
-301 KFLQV
+301 KNFLKV

-312 RGQIDDERYL
+312 SGEIDDEKYR

-341 RSAVVYEGDGAKLF
+341 RSAVVYEGDGSKLF
-355 GDRLGFNMRSAFEEN
+355 GDRDHLGFNMRLAFEEN

-398 SLISRLLSGEYE
+398 SLISRLLKGEYE

-472 IMRVTDQYSAE
+472 VMRVVDQESAE

-503 GISTGESSN
+503 GIGTGESSN
-512 KLVDQFKI
+512 KLVDQFRI

-526 KSYRRFLEF
+526 NFPSLYGIYYTKNKPNEVKRFKTKF
-535 ITQKRNQMRLNASRL
+535 I
-550 NLSKFK
+550 
-556 VEKIIS
+556 KI

>member
-1 MERLENNLKDEKRT
+1 MEKLENNLKDEKAT
-15 EDEEFLSNSL
+15 KDEEYLSFSL
-25 LVVSLVSSVL
+25 LVFSFMLSVIA
-35 TGLVCLVLNFILS
+35 GVVCLVLDIILG
-48 FKLKKYQRALLFL
+48 FKFKKNQRGLLFL
-61 VPGLILL
+61 AIGAILL
-68 AIRFFMGGLA
+68 AVRFLLGGFSA
-78 TETIFEIPLVKEL
+78 ETIFEIPIAKEF
-91 YSIFETFKATFHPK
+91 YSIIDTFKATFHLK
-105 GSWNFLT
+105 ASWSWLT
-112 TFTLLSNGLS
+112 TLTLFSIGLS
-122 LTFFGLFVST
+122 TFSYGLSVLTQAKT
-132 QESTQQQQLDEIRK
+132 QKEELDEIRK

-162 DTKSRAHLFAIG
+162 DTRSRAHLFAIG

-199 IVDGKGGTKEH
+199 IIDGKGGTKEH
-210 DLATISQKLAE
+210 DLATVSQKLAK
-221 KYGRTVYLVNQS
+221 KYGREVYLVNQS
-233 DLSNTDPYNPFSGL
+233 DLSNTDPYNPFSDL

-271 SRYWQIMLSV
+271 SRYWQIMLSI

-292 NIILFSEPE
+292 KIILFSEPE
-301 KFLQV
+301 NFLQV
-306 LDEIKK
+306 LDELKK
-312 RGQIDDERYL
+312 SEQIDDERYL
-322 KAVNIANSEA
+322 RAVNIANSEA

-341 RSAVVYEGDGAKLF
+341 RSAVVYEGDGAKIF
-355 GDRLGFNMRSAFEEN
+355 GDHWGFNMRSAFEEN

-381 YGDFARSTGQLV
+381 YGDFARSTGQLI

-410 EQETLLVLEELGV
+410 EQEILLVLEELGV
-423 YVNNGIEG
+423 YVNDGIEG

-450 ADVDKENPD
+450 ADVDKVNPD
-459 LTRQIIGNCNDFM
+459 LTRQIIGNCNDFL
-472 IMRVTDQYSAE
+472 IMRVSEQDSAE

-503 GISTGESSN
+503 GMSTGESSN
-512 KLVDQFKI
+512 KLVDQFRI

-526 KSYRRFLEF
+526 NFPSLFGIYYTKNRPNEIKRFKTKF
-535 ITQKRNQMRLNASRL
+535 I
-550 NLSKFK
+550 
-556 VEKIIS
+556 KI

>member
-1 MERLENNLKDEKRT
+1 MERLENNLKDEKAT
-15 EDEEFLSNSL
+15 KDEEFLSNFL
-25 LVVSLVSSVL
+25 FLVSFIFSVVI
-35 TGLVCLVLNFILS
+35 GVVCFISDWILELK
-48 FKLKKYQRALLFL
+48 FKKYQR
-61 VPGLILL
+61 GLIFLGVGAFLL
-68 AIRFFMGGLA
+68 VIRYFLGSL
-78 TETIFEIPLVKEL
+78 TVETLFEIPVVKEL
-91 YSIFETFKATFHPK
+91 YSIINSIKALNFDSIK
-105 GSWNFLT
+105 DYSWVLKV
-112 TFTLLSNGLS
+112 TLLSSGLS
-122 LTFFGLFVST
+122 FFTYGLAVLTQPRT
-132 QESTQQQQLDEIRK
+132 QKEELDEIRR

-154 SLSSDKVL
+154 SLPSDKVL

-180 TANILRYVENSIKN
+180 TANILRYVENAIKN

-210 DLATISQKLAE
+210 DLAIVSQKLAE

-233 DLSNTDPYNPFSGL
+233 DLSNTDPYNPFSDL

-271 SRYWQIMLSV
+271 SRYWQIMLSI

-292 NIILFSEPE
+292 KIILFSEPE
-301 KFLQV
+301 NFLQV
-306 LDEIKK
+306 LDELKK
-312 RGQIDDERYL
+312 SEQIDDEKYR

-355 GDRLGFNMRSAFEEN
+355 GDHWGFNMRSAFEEN
-370 AVVIVLLNEFS
+370 AVVIVLLNEFA

-438 AGVKTIVSMQTT
+438 AGVKTIVSMQTI

-472 IMRVTDQYSAE
+472 VMRVVDQESAE

-512 KLVDQFKI
+512 KLVDQFRI
-520 SPNEIK
+520 SPNDIK
-526 KSYRRFLEF
+526 NFPSLFGIYYTKNRPNEVKRFKTKF
-535 ITQKRNQMRLNASRL
+535 I
-550 NLSKFK
+550 
-556 VEKIIS
+556 KI

>member
-1 MERLENNLKDEKRT
+1 MDRLENNLRDEKAT
-15 EDEEFLSNSL
+15 KEEEFLSNFL
-25 LVVSLVSSVL
+25 FLVSFIFSVVI
-35 TGLVCLVLNFILS
+35 GAVCFVSDWILELK
-48 FKLKKYQRALLFL
+48 FKKYQR
-61 VPGLILL
+61 GLIFLGVGAFLL
-68 AIRFFMGGLA
+68 VIRYFIGGLA
-78 TETIFEIPLVKEL
+78 AETLFEIPVVKEL
-91 YSIFETFKATFHPK
+91 YSIINSIKALNFDSIK
-105 GSWNFLT
+105 DYSWVLKV
-112 TFTLLSNGLS
+112 TLLSSGLS
-122 LTFFGLFVST
+122 FFTYGLAVLSQPKT
-132 QESTQQQQLDEIRK
+132 QKEELDEIRK

-154 SLSSDKVL
+154 SLPSDKVL

-210 DLATISQKLAE
+210 DLATISQKLAK
-221 KYGRTVYLVNQS
+221 KYGRKVYLINQS
-233 DLSNTDPYNPFSGL
+233 DLSNTDPYNPFSDL

-271 SRYWQIMLSV
+271 SRYWQIMLSI
-281 MIDNNITPTFE
+281 MIDNNITPIFE

-301 KFLQV
+301 NFLKV
-306 LDEIKK
+306 LDELKT

-355 GDRLGFNMRSAFEEN
+355 GDRFGFNMRSAFEEN

-398 SLISRLLSGEYE
+398 SLISRLLKGEYE

-438 AGVKTIVSMQTT
+438 AGVKTIVSMQTI

-472 IMRVTDQYSAE
+472 VMRVVDQESAE

-512 KLVDQFKI
+512 KLVEQFRV
-520 SPNEIK
+520 SPNDIK
-526 KSYRRFLEF
+526 NFPSLYGIYYTKNRPNEVKRFKTKF
-535 ITQKRNQMRLNASRL
+535 I
-550 NLSKFK
+550 
-556 VEKIIS
+556 KI

>member
-1 MERLENNLKDEKRT
+1 MDRLENNLKDEKAT
-15 EDEEFLSNSL
+15 KEEEFLSNFL
-25 LVVSLVSSVL
+25 FLVSFIFSVVI
-35 TGLVCLVLNFILS
+35 GAVCFVSDWILELK
-48 FKLKKYQRALLFL
+48 FKKYQR
-61 VPGLILL
+61 GLIFLGVGAFLL
-68 AIRFFMGGLA
+68 VIRYFIGGLA
-78 TETIFEIPLVKEL
+78 AETLFEIPVVKEL
-91 YSIFETFKATFHPK
+91 YSIINSIKALNFDSIK
-105 GSWNFLT
+105 DYSWVLKV
-112 TFTLLSNGLS
+112 TLLSSGLS
-122 LTFFGLFVST
+122 FFTYGLAVLTQPKT
-132 QESTQQQQLDEIRK
+132 QKEELDEIRK

-154 SLSSDKVL
+154 SLPSDKVL

-210 DLATISQKLAE
+210 DLATVSQKLAK
-221 KYGRTVYLVNQS
+221 KYGRKVYLINQS
-233 DLSNTDPYNPFSGL
+233 DLSNTDPYNPFSDL

-271 SRYWQIMLSV
+271 SRYWQIMLSI
-281 MIDNNITPTFE
+281 MIDNNITPIFE
-292 NIILFSEPE
+292 NIILFSDPE
-301 KFLQV
+301 NFLKV
-306 LDEIKK
+306 LDELKT

-341 RSAVVYEGDGAKLF
+341 RSAVVYEGDGARLF
-355 GDRLGFNMRSAFEEN
+355 GDRFGFNMRSAFEEN

-398 SLISRLLSGEYE
+398 SLISRLLKGEYAE
-410 EQETLLVLEELGV
+410 KETLLILEELGV
-423 YVNNGIEG
+423 YVNDGIEG

-472 IMRVTDQYSAE
+472 IMRVTDQESAE

-503 GISTGESSN
+503 GIGTGESSN
-512 KLVDQFKI
+512 KLVDQFRV

-526 KSYRRFLEF
+526 NFPSLFGIYYTKNKPNEVKRFKTKF
-535 ITQKRNQMRLNASRL
+535 I
-550 NLSKFK
+550 
-556 VEKIIS
+556 KI

>member
-1 MERLENNLKDEKRT
+1 MDRLENNLKDDKAT
-15 EDEEFLSNSL
+15 ENEEFLSNFFF
-25 LVVSLVSSVL
+25 LVSFVSSVII
-35 TGLVCLVLNFILS
+35 GAVCFILS
-48 FKLKKYQRALLFL
+48 WILEHKFKKYQRGLIFLGVGALLLVVRYFL
-61 VPGLILL
+61 
-68 AIRFFMGGLA
+68 GGLT
-78 TETIFEIPLVKEL
+78 TETLLEIPLLKEL
-91 YSIFETFKATFHPK
+91 YSIINSIKIKAFNFESIKNWSWIFKI
-105 GSWNFLT
+105 
-112 TFTLLSNGLS
+112 TLLSSSLSFFTYGLAV
-122 LTFFGLFVST
+122 LTQPKT
-132 QESTQQQQLDEIRK
+132 QKEELDEIRK

-162 DTKSRAHLFAIG
+162 DMRSRAHLFAIG

-180 TANILRYVENSIKN
+180 TANILRYIENSIKN

-210 DLATISQKLAE
+210 DLATVSQKLAK
-221 KYGRTVYLVNQS
+221 KYGREVYLVNQS
-233 DLSNTDPYNPFSGL
+233 DLSNTDLYNPFSDL

-271 SRYWQIMLSV
+271 SRYWQIMLSI

-292 NIILFSEPE
+292 KIILFSEPE
-301 KFLQV
+301 NFLKV
-306 LDEIKK
+306 LDELKK

-355 GDRLGFNMRSAFEEN
+355 GDHLGFNMRSAFEEN
-370 AVVIVLLNEFS
+370 AVVIVLLNEFA

-398 SLISRLLSGEYE
+398 SLISRLLKGEYADK
-410 EQETLLVLEELGV
+410 ETLLVLEELGV
-423 YVNNGIEG
+423 YVNDGIEG

-472 IMRVTDQYSAE
+472 IMRVTDQESAE

-512 KLVDQFKI
+512 KLVDQFRV
-520 SPNEIK
+520 SPNDIK
-526 KSYRRFLEF
+526 NFPSLFGIYYTKNRPNEVKRFKTKF
-535 ITQKRNQMRLNASRL
+535 I
-550 NLSKFK
+550 
-556 VEKIIS
+556 KI

>member
-1 MERLENNLKDEKRT
+1 MDRLENNLKDEKAT
-15 EDEEFLSNSL
+15 KEEEFLSNFL
-25 LVVSLVSSVL
+25 FLVSFIFSVVI
-35 TGLVCLVLNFILS
+35 GAVCFVSDWILELK
-48 FKLKKYQRALLFL
+48 FKKYQR
-61 VPGLILL
+61 GLIFLGVGAFLL
-68 AIRFFMGGLA
+68 VIRYFIGGLA
-78 TETIFEIPLVKEL
+78 AETLFEIPVVKEL
-91 YSIFETFKATFHPK
+91 YSIINSIKALNFDSIK
-105 GSWNFLT
+105 DYSWVLKV
-112 TFTLLSNGLS
+112 TLLSSGLS
-122 LTFFGLFVST
+122 FFTYGLAVLTQPKT
-132 QESTQQQQLDEIRK
+132 QKEELDEIRK

-154 SLSSDKVL
+154 SLPSDKVL

-210 DLATISQKLAE
+210 DLATVSQKLAK
-221 KYGRTVYLVNQS
+221 KYGRKVYLINQS
-233 DLSNTDPYNPFSGL
+233 DLSNTDPYNPFSDL

-271 SRYWQIMLSV
+271 SRYWQVMLSI
-281 MIDNNITPTFE
+281 MIDNNITPIFE
-292 NIILFSEPE
+292 NIILFSDPE
-301 KFLQV
+301 NFLKV
-306 LDEIKK
+306 LDELKT

-341 RSAVVYEGDGAKLF
+341 RSAVVYEGDGARLF
-355 GDRLGFNMRSAFEEN
+355 GDRFGFNMRSAFEEN

-381 YGDFARSTGQLV
+381 YGDFARSTGHLV

-398 SLISRLLSGEYE
+398 SLISRLLKGEYAE
-410 EQETLLVLEELGV
+410 KETLLILEELGV
-423 YVNNGIEG
+423 YVNDGIEG

-472 IMRVTDQYSAE
+472 VMRVTDQDSAE

-503 GISTGESSN
+503 GINTGESSN
-512 KLVDQFKI
+512 KLVDQFRV

-526 KSYRRFLEF
+526 NFPSLFGIYYTKNKPNEVKRFKTKF
-535 ITQKRNQMRLNASRL
+535 I
-550 NLSKFK
+550 
-556 VEKIIS
+556 KI

>member
-1 MERLENNLKDEKRT
+1 MERLENNLRDEKAT
-15 EDEEFLSNSL
+15 ENEEFLSNFFL
-25 LVVSLVSSVL
+25 IVSFVSSVIVVA
-35 TGLVCLVLNFILS
+35 VCFILDWILERQ
-48 FKLKKYQRALLFL
+48 FKKYQR
-61 VPGLILL
+61 GLIFLGVGAVLL
-68 AIRFFMGGLA
+68 VIRYFLGGLTA
-78 TETIFEIPLVKEL
+78 ETLLEIPLF
-91 YSIFETFKATFHPK
+91 SIIKAFDLESIKNWSWLFKI
-105 GSWNFLT
+105 
-112 TFTLLSNGLS
+112 TLLSSGLS
-122 LTFFGLFVST
+122 IFSYGLFVLT
-132 QESTQQQQLDEIRK
+132 QPKTQKEELDEIRK
-146 DEETKHQK
+146 DEETKHNK
-154 SLSSDKVL
+154 SLPSDKVL
-162 DTKSRAHLFAIG
+162 DMRSRAHLFAIG

-180 TANILRYVENSIKN
+180 TANILRYVENSIKK

-210 DLATISQKLAE
+210 DLATVSQKLAK
-221 KYGRTVYLVNQS
+221 KYGRKVYLINQS
-233 DLSNTDPYNPFSGL
+233 DLSNTDPYNPFSDL

-271 SRYWQIMLSV
+271 SRYWQIMLSI
-281 MIDNNITPTFE
+281 MIEYNIITTFE
-292 NIILFSEPE
+292 SIILFSEP
-301 KFLQV
+301 KNFLKV

-312 RGQIDDERYL
+312 SGEIDDEKYR

-341 RSAVVYEGDGAKLF
+341 RSAVVYEGDGSKLF
-355 GDRLGFNMRSAFEEN
+355 GDRDHLGFNMRSAFEEN

-398 SLISRLLSGEYE
+398 SLISRLLKGEYE

-423 YVNNGIEG
+423 YVNDGIEG

-438 AGVKTIVSMQTT
+438 AGVKTIVSMQTI

-472 IMRVTDQYSAE
+472 VMRVVDQESAE

-503 GISTGESSN
+503 GIGTGESSN
-512 KLVDQFKI
+512 KLVDQFRI

-526 KSYRRFLEF
+526 NFPSLYGIYYTKNKPNEVKRFKTKF
-535 ITQKRNQMRLNASRL
+535 I
-550 NLSKFK
+550 
-556 VEKIIS
+556 KI

>member
-1 MERLENNLKDEKRT
+1 MERLENNLRDEKAT
-15 EDEEFLSNSL
+15 KEEEFLSNFL
-25 LVVSLVSSVL
+25 FLVSFIFSVVI
-35 TGLVCLVLNFILS
+35 GAVCFVSDWILELK
-48 FKLKKYQRALLFL
+48 FKKYQR
-61 VPGLILL
+61 GLIFLGVGAFLL
-68 AIRFFMGGLA
+68 VIRYFIGGLA
-78 TETIFEIPLVKEL
+78 AETLFEIPVVKEL
-91 YSIFETFKATFHPK
+91 YSIINSIKALNFDSIK
-105 GSWNFLT
+105 DYSWVLKV
-112 TFTLLSNGLS
+112 TLLSSGLS
-122 LTFFGLFVST
+122 FFTYGLAVLSQPKT
-132 QESTQQQQLDEIRK
+132 QKEELDEIRK

-154 SLSSDKVL
+154 SLPSDKVL

-210 DLATISQKLAE
+210 DLATISQKLAK
-221 KYGRTVYLVNQS
+221 KYGRKVYLINQS
-233 DLSNTDPYNPFSGL
+233 DLSNTDPYNPFSDL

-271 SRYWQIMLSV
+271 SRYWQIMLSI
-281 MIDNNITPTFE
+281 MIDNNITPIFE

-301 KFLQV
+301 NFLKV
-306 LDEIKK
+306 LDELKT

-355 GDRLGFNMRSAFEEN
+355 GDRFGFNMRSAFEEN

-398 SLISRLLSGEYE
+398 SLISRLLKGEYE

-423 YVNNGIEG
+423 YVNDGIEG

-438 AGVKTIVSMQTT
+438 AGVKTIVSMQTI

-472 IMRVTDQYSAE
+472 VMRVVDQDSAE

-503 GISTGESSN
+503 GIGTGESSN
-512 KLVDQFKI
+512 KLVDQFRI

-526 KSYRRFLEF
+526 NFPSLFGIYYTKNKPNEVKRFKTKF
-535 ITQKRNQMRLNASRL
+535 I
-550 NLSKFK
+550 K
-556 VEKIIS
+556 V

>member
-1 MERLENNLKDEKRT
+1 MDRLENNLRDEKAT
-15 EDEEFLSNSL
+15 KEEEFLSNFL
-25 LVVSLVSSVL
+25 FLVSFIFSVVI
-35 TGLVCLVLNFILS
+35 GAVCFVSDWILELK
-48 FKLKKYQRALLFL
+48 FKKYQR
-61 VPGLILL
+61 GLIFLGVGAFLL
-68 AIRFFMGGLA
+68 VIRYFIGGLA
-78 TETIFEIPLVKEL
+78 AETLFEIPVVKEL
-91 YSIFETFKATFHPK
+91 YSIINSIKALNFDSIK
-105 GSWNFLT
+105 DYSWVLKV
-112 TFTLLSNGLS
+112 TLLSSGLS
-122 LTFFGLFVST
+122 FFTYGLAVLSQPKT
-132 QESTQQQQLDEIRK
+132 QKEELDEIRK

-154 SLSSDKVL
+154 SLPSDKVL

-210 DLATISQKLAE
+210 DLATISQKLAK
-221 KYGRTVYLVNQS
+221 KYGRKVYLINQS
-233 DLSNTDPYNPFSGL
+233 DLSNTDPYNPFSDL

-271 SRYWQIMLSV
+271 SRYWQIMLSI
-281 MIDNNITPTFE
+281 MIKYNIRITFE
-292 NIILFSEPE
+292 SIILFSEPE
-301 KFLQV
+301 NFLKV
-306 LDEIKK
+306 LDELKT
-312 RGQIDDERYL
+312 RGQIDDERYR

-341 RSAVVYEGDGAKLF
+341 RSAVVYEGDGSKLF
-355 GDRLGFNMRSAFEEN
+355 GDSSGFNMRSAFKEN

-398 SLISRLLSGEYE
+398 SLISRLLKGEYE

-423 YVNNGIEG
+423 YVNDGIEG

-438 AGVKTIVSMQTT
+438 AGVKTIVSMQTI

-472 IMRVTDQYSAE
+472 VMRVVDQESAE

-503 GISTGESSN
+503 GIGTGESSN
-512 KLVDQFKI
+512 KLVDQFRI

-526 KSYRRFLEF
+526 NFPSLFGIYYTKNKPNEVKRFKTKF
-535 ITQKRNQMRLNASRL
+535 I
-550 NLSKFK
+550 K
-556 VEKIIS
+556 V

>member
-1 MERLENNLKDEKRT
+1 MERLENNLGDEKRT

-78 TETIFEIPLVKEL
+78 AETIFEIPIAKEL
-91 YSIFETFKATFHPK
+91 YSIFETLKSTFHLK
-105 GSWNFLT
+105 ASWDFLT

-132 QESTQQQQLDEIRK
+132 QESTQKQQLDEIRK

-154 SLSSDKVL
+154 ILSSDKVL

-180 TANILRYVENSIKN
+180 TANILRYVESSIKN

-210 DLATISQKLAE
+210 DLATVSQKLAE

-281 MIDNNITPTFE
+281 MIDNHITPTFE

-301 KFLQV
+301 NFLQV

-355 GDRLGFNMRSAFEEN
+355 GDRFGFNMRSAFEEN

-472 IMRVTDQYSAE
+472 IMRVTDQDSAE

-503 GISTGESSN
+503 GMNTGESSN
-512 KLVDQFKI
+512 KLVDQFRI

-526 KSYRRFLEF
+526 NFPSLFGIYYTKNRPNEVKRFK
-535 ITQKRNQMRLNASRL
+535 T
-550 NLSKFK
+550 KF
-556 VEKIIS
+556 VKI